1 VDNQGAPTDV
11 SQNGRRKGQ
20 TINIAGMLVDFVD
33 RILKGLGLEVKEL
46 ENLLL
51 GIVDD
56 YLLSCDDSLLYLAE
70 RLKLVGVD

>member
-1 VDNQGAPTDV
+1 MENQGPPTYV
-11 SQNGRRKGQ
+11 SQNGPRKCN
-20 TINIAGMLVDFVD
+20 TINIPGLLCKLMNSV
-33 RILKGLGLEVKEL
+33 LKGLGLEVEEL

-56 YLLSCDDSLLYLAE
+56 DLFSCDDSVLDLAE